1 MDPYNMPKGFTAHL
15 GRHENRLSRPVMPF
29 GSTKLAK
36 FNAERREKG
45 LQELHPT
52 KGWYPPP
59 RKKKPAT
66 GQTKAQELI
75 YAFLGYW

>member
-1 MDPYNMPKGFTAHL
+1 MRPEELPEGFIAHI
-15 GRHENRLSRPVMPF
+15 GRHENRLSRPY
-29 GSTKLAK
+29 GATGKLAK

-59 RKKKPAT
+59 RKEKPVT
-66 GQTKAQELI
+66 PQTKAKELF
-75 YAFLGYW
+75 YAFLGYGP